1 MRLLRQ
7 EVRPREFHRK
17 AQGVS
22 GRLLS
27 LERSVTVPV
36 SRLWGTLVA
45 PSLWWGPDVVIE
57 ARPGG
62 MFLEPWRDATG
73 AVHVTRG
80 RVILADP
87 ARRLVLD
94 WADEDWSFVTEV
106 RFELTALG
114 ETSRLALTHSGWD
127 GAPDAERATL
137 ISAHE
142 RGWSFHLDN
151 LKAAAERG

>member
-1 MRLLRQ
+1 MN
-7 EVRPREFHRK
+7 
-17 AQGVS
+17 G
-22 GRLLS
+22 LS
-27 LERSVTVPV
+27 LERSVAVPV
-36 SRLWGTLVA
+36 SRLWAVLVE

-62 MFLEPWRDATG
+62 LFREPWRDATG
-73 AVHVTRG
+73 AAHATRG

-94 WADEDWSFVTEV
+94 WADEDWTFVTEV
-106 RFELTALG
+106 CFDLTAAG
-114 ETSRLALTHSGWD
+114 ETSRLGLTHSGWE
-127 GAPDAERATL
+127 GAPEHGRAAL
-137 ISAHE
+137 IAAHE